1 MGEERK
7 LEVEGEAGSI
17 LGGAT
22 VQENDAWGV
31 YNTGVILWETPDRV
45 ILGPPAR
52 ITPRYPHQTRG
63 HHRGKPTCQS
73 QRAQLRDRAGGR
85 RLGEQT
91 GVVYLL
97 ECLRAVIY
105 FTGSLGGEKN

>member
-45 ILGPPAR
+45 ILGPPAPPD
-52 ITPRYPHQTRG
+52 TPIRH
-63 HHRGKPTCQS
+63 
-73 QRAQLRDRAGGR
+73 GGT
-85 RLGEQT
+85 T
-91 GVVYLL
+91 GVNQLVNPRGLSSGTGRVGGDWESKRGL
-97 ECLRAVIY
+97 
-105 FTGSLGGEKN
+105 FTCWSVCGRLFTFLGV